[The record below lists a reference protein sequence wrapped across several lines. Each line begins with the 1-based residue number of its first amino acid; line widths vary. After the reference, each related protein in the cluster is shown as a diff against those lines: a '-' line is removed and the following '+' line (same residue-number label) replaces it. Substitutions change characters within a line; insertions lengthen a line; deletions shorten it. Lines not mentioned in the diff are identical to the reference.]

1 MSTSPT
7 RLTTPDLVILS
18 LFTEKDQH
26 GYELNAELERREVRD
41 WAGVSR
47 PQVYYSLRKLS
58 ERGMI
63 RAVADASASVGP
75 ERQVYQITE
84 QGRQA
89 FTEALGREEWAEQ
102 RIPPPFLTWLALS
115 PHASRETRERMIS
128 RRAEFLQKKIATE
141 HEHLATVRAEPA
153 PLAQIAELMVVY
165 AIGECES
172 ELSWL
177 AQVRAVLQ
185 GG

>member
-1 MSTSPT
+1 MSTVPT

-58 ERGMI
+58 EQGMI
-63 RAVADASASVGP
+63 RAVADASVSVGP
-75 ERQVYQITE
+75 ERQVYQITD

-89 FTEALGREEWAEQ
+89 FTEALGHEEWAEQ
-102 RIPPPFLTWLALS
+102 RLPPPFLTWLALS
-115 PHASRETRERMIS
+115 PHASRETRERLIS
-128 RRAEFLQKKIATE
+128 KRTEFLRKKITTE
-141 HEHLATVRAEPA
+141 RGHLKIVRAEAA
-153 PLAQIAELMVVY
+153 PVAQVAELMVAY
-165 AIGECES
+165 TISECES

-177 AQVRAVLQ
+177 AKVRAVLL
-185 GG
+185 GD